1 MKRSPKSSP
10 LPQDREVA
18 SLLSSLQR
26 VRRVTEQHASLNA
39 ADGRLMWLFSDRQPR
54 TMRQIAES
62 LDLEQSTVNRQ
73 VNAALAA
80 GLLTRNRQSGRVAWL
95 FEATDTGLE
104 RFERDLAVHLDL
116 LDQALGN
123 LPVDEREQF
132 LELLSAFVDGYSDA
146 VRRQTWSRLG
156 HG

>member
-1 MKRSPKSSP
+1 MAQTPKP
-10 LPQDREVA
+10 AALPQDREVA

-26 VRRVTEQHASLNA
+26 IRRVTEQHASLNA

-80 GLLTRNRQSGRVAWL
+80 GLLSRDRESGRAAWL
-95 FEATDTGLE
+95 FEATDSGIE
-104 RFERDLAVHLDL
+104 RFERDLAVHLEL
-116 LDQALGN
+116 LDQALGH
-123 LPVDEREQF
+123 LPAAEREHF
-132 LELLSAFVDGYSDA
+132 LELLGTFVDGYGDA

-156 HG
+156 SP

>member
-1 MKRSPKSSP
+1 MERTPKP
-10 LPQDREVA
+10 AALPQDREVA

-54 TMRQIAES
+54 TLRQIAES

-80 GLLTRNRQSGRVAWL
+80 GLLTRNRQSGRAAWL
-95 FEATDTGLE
+95 FEATDSGLE
-104 RFERDLAVHLDL
+104 RFERDLSVHLGL

-123 LPVDEREQF
+123 LPSEERERF
-132 LELLSAFVDGYSDA
+132 LELLSAFVDGYGDA

>member
-1 MKRSPKSSP
+1 MAKTPKPTP
-10 LPQDREVA
+10 LSQDREVA

-54 TMRQIAES
+54 TLRQIAES

-80 GLLTRNRQSGRVAWL
+80 GLLSRNRESGRAAWL
-95 FEATDTGLE
+95 FEATASGLE

-116 LDQALGN
+116 LDQALAN
-123 LPVDEREQF
+123 LPADDRGRF
-132 LELLSAFVDGYSDA
+132 LELLGAFVDGYGDA

-156 HG
+156 NR